1 VQCRPATHGGEVYIC
16 TLGKQSLNNSCT
28 ALLTSSN
35 EACGLSSL
43 VLVIENS
50 LCCIPLNECEYLFV
64 GVVGLLHAKKL
75 NTLGEDI
82 QLQEFKVWPLL
93 WVINKAIFKCP
104 LKQETI
110 DRGSVV
116 EVSGFVIS
124 SEEGRGCQHIV
135 GHACKA
141 VDLARL
147 RIVTGARLLVSP
159 PPGEHARLVTARV
172 DVLLV
177 LRAPES
183 SQFHITVLVDQHVF
197 RVEVPVQQRLGMQF
211 LQCREQLKHQK
222 HPVSSAQHPPRKD
235 AQDDI
240 TITLTILTINFISVG
255 IPLGLGLAIFVVL
268 VEESVEV
275 RLQVSILCAVE
286 DNDEAV
292 SVGGGGG
299 VDGDHVLMLAEEQV
313 LELVVAVLLRLGID
327 LIRSFRWRQL
337 LVVHRVDPA
346 LLVLEHSLDDIVFV
360 DDEDIAKS
368 SFTGHFHA

>member
-1 VQCRPATHGGEVYIC
+1 LA
-16 TLGKQSLNNSCT
+16 
-28 ALLTSSN
+28 
-35 EACGLSSL
+35 
-43 VLVIENS
+43 
-50 LCCIPLNECEYLFV
+50 
-64 GVVGLLHAKKL
+64 
-75 NTLGEDI
+75 EDI
-82 QLQEFKVWPLL
+82 QLQEDEVWSLL
-93 WVINKAIFKCP
+93 WVINKTHFKCP

-110 DRGSVV
+110 DVSIVDRGSVV
-116 EVSGFVIS
+116 EVCGFLIS
-124 SEEGRGCQHIV
+124 SEEGRGCQHIE

-141 VDLARL
+141 VDLARH

-235 AQDDI
+235 AEDDT

-268 VEESVEV
+268 VE
-275 RLQVSILCAVE
+275 
-286 DNDEAV
+286 
-292 SVGGGGG
+292 
-299 VDGDHVLMLAEEQV
+299 
-313 LELVVAVLLRLGID
+313 
-327 LIRSFRWRQL
+327 
-337 LVVHRVDPA
+337 
-346 LLVLEHSLDDIVFV
+346 
-360 DDEDIAKS
+360 
-368 SFTGHFHA
+368 